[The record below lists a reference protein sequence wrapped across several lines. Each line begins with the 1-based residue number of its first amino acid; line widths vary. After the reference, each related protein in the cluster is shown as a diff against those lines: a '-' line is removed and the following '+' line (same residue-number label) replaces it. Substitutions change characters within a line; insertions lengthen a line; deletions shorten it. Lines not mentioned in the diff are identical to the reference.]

1 MHFPPKKDTLPIAII
16 TACSLFT
23 IALGTYMFW
32 EMNTLT
38 GRFVAGFIILTG
50 LFLQSLI
57 SSLQYEVSANI
68 LFIRQWPL
76 RWKIPLKNIVHIRAS
91 KESEWSSG
99 VRPALSQQLLHI
111 QYKASGGI
119 QNEVQIS
126 PADRESFLN
135 YLLENDSGLYRIGE
149 EIYRQEMP
157 EVHP

>member
-1 MHFPPKKDTLPIAII
+1 MHFPPKKDILPVTII

-23 IALGTYMFW
+23 MALGAYMFW
-32 EMNTLT
+32 EMYTLT
-38 GRFVAGFIILTG
+38 GRLAAGFVILTG

-57 SSLQYEVSANI
+57 NSLQYEVSDSI
-68 LFIRQWPL
+68 LYIRQWPL
-76 RWKIPLKNIVHIRAS
+76 RWKIPLKNIVHIRPS

-119 QNEVQIS
+119 ENEVQIA

-135 YLLENDSGLYRIGE
+135 HLLAKDAGLYRLGE

-157 EVHP
+157 GLLL